1 MSASDIQNIIANST
15 FVLLGDYIEECDER
29 NSERKYGLDDVRGI
43 SIQKKLIN
51 TKADM
56 TGVSLVP
63 YKVMNPSEFCYVT
76 VTSRNGGKISLA
88 MNDEEQAFIVSSSYI
103 TFRSKDENS
112 LLPEYLYML
121 LSRSEFDRY
130 SRFNSWGS
138 ARETFDW
145 NELCRT
151 KIPLPS
157 IDVQRE
163 LVSVYSGLK
172 SLAEENEA
180 LLQPLSEAC
189 QAFIVDCK
197 KKYHSVK
204 LGEYIEECREKNR
217 DNLYSKVMGLST
229 QKTFREPNSRVNKNE
244 LSNYKIVETDSFAY
258 VPTTDTWKVFACAV
272 NKDET
277 IVVSPI
283 YCVFK
288 IKDKSQFIPD
298 FLSIFF
304 KRQEFDRYARFNS
317 WGSARE
323 NFNFTDLCEVEIPL
337 PPIEVQQKVVDLYN
351 CYEEAKSI
359 AENAREQLKTICP
372 ALVQKAAHTV

>member
-1 MSASDIQNIIANST
+1 MSANKE
-15 FVLLGDYIEECDER
+15 VRWVRLGELIELCDER
-29 NSERKYGLDDVRGI
+29 NSEGLYGVNDVRGI
-43 SIQKKLIN
+43 SNSKEIMP
-51 TKADM
+51 TKAAVDPDVIKKFYVIKPGEFIYNPRTTRM
-56 TGVSLVP
+56 GE
-63 YKVMNPSEFCYVT
+63 KV
-76 VTSRNGGKISLA
+76 GLA
-88 MNDEEQAFIVSSSYI
+88 LNQTNSTLLFSFNNLAFRV
-103 TFRSKDENS
+103 KDKKV
-112 LLPEYLYML
+112 LIPEYLFL
-121 LSRSEFDRY
+121 FFSNPNFDRY
-130 SRFNSWGS
+130 ARTNSWGS
-138 ARETFDW
+138 ATELFLFD
-145 NELCRT
+145 ELCRME
-151 KIPLPS
+151 IPLPS
-157 IDVQRE
+157 IDVQRK

-172 SLAEENEA
+172 SLAEENES

-197 KKYHSVK
+197 KKYPAVK

-229 QKTFREPNSRVNKNE
+229 QKTFREPNSRVNRNE

-323 NFNFTDLCEVEIPL
+323 NFNFTDLCDVEIPL

-372 ALVQKAAHTV
+372 ALVQKAAHTA